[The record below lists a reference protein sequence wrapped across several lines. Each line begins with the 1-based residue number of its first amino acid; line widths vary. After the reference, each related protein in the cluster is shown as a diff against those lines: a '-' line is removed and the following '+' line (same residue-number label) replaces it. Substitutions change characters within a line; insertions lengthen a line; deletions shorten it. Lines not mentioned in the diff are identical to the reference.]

1 MTVLSHGHSTLA
13 AMPDTPLPERREDL
27 RSLGYGKNS
36 SGRYGLARR
45 GHGRAQSSLTEGPAR
60 WRSTDGSGDHCNLPL
75 MRSGLPSAAPPT
87 GYRRA
92 CGYGYAIGLKSRWLM
107 GDFARLCKVLAGNV
121 LPPGPIPR

>member
-13 AMPDTPLPERREDL
+13 AMPDTPLPERREEL
-27 RSLGYGKNS
+27 RSLGDG
-36 SGRYGLARR
+36 YGLARR
-45 GHGRAQSSLTEGPAR
+45 GHGRAQSSLTEGPTR

-75 MRSGLPSAAPPT
+75 MRRGLPSAAPPT
-87 GYRRA
+87 GYRRT
-92 CGYGYAIGLKSRWLM
+92 CGYGYGSRLKFRWLM